1 VTSIKSYEL
10 GPGHYRNEMHS
21 IFAAN
26 WELLF
31 ELTAIT
37 VDRLNMECGVSTY
50 VFAGVN

>member
-1 VTSIKSYEL
+1 VTFIKSREL
-10 GPGHYRNEMHS
+10 DPVHYRNEMHN

-37 VDRLNMECGVSTY
+37 VDRLSMECGVSTY
-50 VFAGVN
+50 VFADVN

>member
-1 VTSIKSYEL
+1 MTCIKTREL
-10 GPGHYRNEMHS
+10 GPVHYCNEMHS
-21 IFAAN
+21 ISAAN

-50 VFAGVN
+50 VFADIN

>member
-1 VTSIKSYEL
+1 VTFIKSHKL
-10 GPGHYRNEMHS
+10 GLVLYRNEMHS

-37 VDRLNMECGVSTY
+37 FDRLNMECGVSMY
-50 VFAGVN
+50 VFTDVN

>member
-1 VTSIKSYEL
+1 MTFIKSHEL
-10 GPGHYRNEMHS
+10 GPVRYRNEMHN

-37 VDRLNMECGVSTY
+37 VDRLNMECGVSTM
-50 VFAGVN
+50 FLRM